1 MNRRT
6 LLVLAALLA
15 VAPVTWAAFK
25 PIRVVAPEWV
35 GMTCQGR
42 VCVESPAHLAA
53 AQALYRDALAF
64 VDARVGRIAAPPR
77 MAFCSTL
84 ACSRRFGF
92 TSQGAYTVGTSGIAI
107 SHRGWAPY
115 FARHELIHHLQNE
128 RLGTLRAG
136 FFKPAW
142 WREGMA
148 YSLSEDPRRPLPAS
162 LEGLRAHY
170 ETWAG
175 SQRGR
180 DVWQAAASL

>member
-1 MNRRT
+1 MTRLK

-15 VAPVTWAAFK
+15 AAPVTWAAFK
-25 PIRVVAPEWV
+25 PIRVMAPEWV
-35 GMTCQGR
+35 GMTCDGR
-42 VCVESPAHLAA
+42 VCVEEPARMAA
-53 AQALYRDALAF
+53 AKTVYADALAF
-64 VDARVGRIAAPPR
+64 VDHRVGVIQAPPR

-128 RLGTLRAG
+128 RLGTIRAG

-148 YSLSEDPRRPLPAS
+148 YSLSEDPRRPLPPS
-162 LEGLRAHY
+162 LERQRAAY
-170 ETWAG
+170 ETWEKAL
-175 SQRGR
+175 RGR
-180 DVWQAAASL
+180 DVWQAAATL